1 MVKKSKI
8 VAIVAT
14 LVIAAAGVITFEACN
29 KKNDVVNNTENSNIV
44 TIAQTNDMDGYLID
58 LRKRMKT
65 ATKYGETMSLSDAEW
80 ALTALENFGLC
91 DGSKRSTDM
100 IVDTVFTKVMINDGN
115 ISLYE
120 LNLAY
125 ENNRQ
130 QIINKFNFLNGNDKN
145 IYLIKSTID
154 DSSKNGTAE
163 IRTIISMRNGGSMP
177 DPMRFGSTD
186 YWYDFDLRGKC
197 GPYEGQCVGRDATTE
212 MISKVS
218 TNIGEYACP
227 NNGRIYYTNV
237 NEVLLSYND
246 IPYLFGEECEDS
258 PYPPECLYANWTYF
272 LRCLSPDELNWYLD
286 KILEYIHYFEE
297 QYNQPI
303 VSFDIDETC
312 WVGIHE
318 YPANYTTE
326 TEFWLLYLTC
336 ANVNCTQQP
345 YDI

>member
-8 VAIVAT
+8 IVVVAT
-14 LVIAAAGVITFEACN
+14 LLIAAACIITFEACN
-29 KKNDVVNNTENSNIV
+29 KKKEVVNNTENKNII
-44 TIAQTNDMDGYLID
+44 TIAPTNDMDGYLID

-125 ENNRQ
+125 ENNKQ
-130 QIINKFNFLNGNDKN
+130 QIINKFNSLEENDKN

-177 DPMRFGSTD
+177 NPMRFGPTD
-186 YWYDFDLRGKC
+186 YWYDFHEKGKC
-197 GPYEGQCVGRDATTE
+197 GDYTGQCVGRDATIE
-212 MISKVS
+212 MNSKVL
-218 TNIGEYACP
+218 TNLPQYACP
-227 NNGRIYYTNV
+227 NGRVYFTDIDWH
-237 NEVLLSYND
+237 EVCTWAYQCL
-246 IPYLFGEECEDS
+246 DS
-258 PYPPECLYANWTYF
+258 PYEDCCFYLNTSCVD
-272 LRCLSPDELNWYLD
+272 RCLSPSDLNWYLD
-286 KILEYIHYFEE
+286 NILGCIDDYESYYNKYITDFKLMPGEFLGVKACVP
-297 QYNQPI
+297 N
-303 VSFDIDETC
+303 
-312 WVGIHE
+312 
-318 YPANYTTE
+318 
-326 TEFWLLYLTC
+326 FWLIYLYLG
-336 ANVNCTQQP
+336 NIHCTHQP
-345 YDI
+345 MDD